1 MIVERISLL
10 AIHRALVQLET
21 NEGRIYDIVL
31 NRKLTKSVKSPE
43 SFKDLNSMLQFA
55 QSNYPFIVESKQ
67 VEVCHWFP
75 YGVAKFWVEKNNGT
89 LVEFKTE
96 LTEKKS
102 SLNNISK
109 KRLRE
114 LNTYLNAIQKSIDGL
129 VIDSYIAPTTP
140 TYVECVYIDD
150 LVKNDAYYNLMG
162 EYTKYIKP

>member
-75 YGVAKFWVEKNNGT
+75 YGVVKFWVEKNNGT
-89 LVEFKTE
+89 LVEFKAE

-102 SLNNISK
+102 SLNDISK

-114 LNTYLNAIQKSIDGL
+114 LNTYLNTIQKTIDGL

-150 LVKNDAYYNLMG
+150 LVKNDAYYNLTG